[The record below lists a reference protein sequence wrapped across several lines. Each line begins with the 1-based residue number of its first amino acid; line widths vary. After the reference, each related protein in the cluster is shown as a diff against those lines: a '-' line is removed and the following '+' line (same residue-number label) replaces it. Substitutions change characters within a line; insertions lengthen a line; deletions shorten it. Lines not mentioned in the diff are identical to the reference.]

1 MTGMSRSVQ
10 YFRPTSTC
18 WVGTRVLDEAQ
29 AHVSVRDSWNSKPA
43 SPKRPRLT
51 FSLAPAKAQTP
62 TLAHRT
68 SDVGGGEGE
77 GERRREAG
85 RSQGP
90 NRRAPLRQEAPRHGR
105 LRRRRARQVPPPPS
119 PPLPPPPRG
128 PRTMFG
134 SNSKRGFPGC
144 SPACRDFV
152 LILRRIFVRL
162 TDFLRM
168 HFVIRD
174 VLRWGSGE
182 AVT

>member
-1 MTGMSRSVQ
+1 MCPYVTAGIQNPR
-10 YFRPTSTC
+10 
-18 WVGTRVLDEAQ
+18 AQ
-29 AHVSVRDSWNSKPA
+29 NGLVSPSLSHPQKLKPLH
-43 SPKRPRLT
+43 SHT
-51 FSLAPAKAQTP
+51 APAMSAAAKAK
-62 TLAHRT
+62 A
-68 SDVGGGEGE
+68 SGGG
-77 GERRREAG
+77 RRGGAKDPTDAL
-85 RSQGP
+85 RSDKK
-90 NRRAPLRQEAPRHGR
+90 RRDMDDSDDAELDRCLASS
-105 LRRRRARQVPPPPS
+105 APPPPS

-128 PRTMFG
+128 PRAMFG